1 MAMIFKKNSTRT
13 RISLESSMSKLGGH
27 AIYLSSDSSQLSRGE
42 SLADTAK
49 VLSGM
54 VDIISIRTHNHEEV
68 VELSAN
74 STVPVINALTSK
86 FHPCQLLADMQ
97 TLYEEKGQISGKK
110 VAWVGD
116 GCNMC
121 NSYINASKILGF
133 HLNIATPHGFE
144 PDEKSLKNAS
154 DTAELCDLPGKAVEG
169 CDLVTT
175 DVWSSMGDETE
186 ADKRRVMFKGYQI
199 NKHLFD
205 KSKSDSIFLHCLPAH
220 RRRLAASPGTP
231 YAGSGIYPASF
242 AARSEHG
249 IRPSIIRST
258 E

>member
-1 MAMIFKKNSTRT
+1 
-13 RISLESSMSKLGGH
+13 MSKLGGH

-54 VDIISIRTHNHEEV
+54 VDIIAIRTHSHEEV
-68 VELSAN
+68 LELSAN
-74 STVPVINALTSK
+74 STVPVINALTTK

-144 PDEKSLKNAS
+144 PDEETLKNAS

-175 DVWSSMGDETE
+175 DVWSSMGDEHDH
-186 ADKRRVMFKGYQI
+186 DKRKVLFKGYQI
-199 NKHLFD
+199 NQNLMD
-205 KSKSDSIFLHCLPAH
+205 KANESAIFLHCLPAH
-220 RRRLAASPGTP
+220 RGEEVAAEVIDGASSRVWQQAHNRLYSSQAL
-231 YAGSGIYPASF
+231 IEF
-242 AARSEHG
+242 LLNN
-249 IRPSIIRST
+249 
-258 E
+258 